1 MFFLLKMMK
10 ISLNIALFIFAFS
23 VGGETTKFKDN
34 FSSGLISSH
43 QKKDDLEQ
51 IYSSTNSQIINHFK
65 LASAKNKESLIES
78 EKLIE
83 QVHSFF
89 KIQAHNVEVSEDIAC
104 TFHITPNHNPKV
116 GKPSLAWFALTR
128 KGGKS
133 VPFSECDCQLN
144 VYAQPRNAESK
155 PIMNPELKG
164 IDTEQY
170 QEIPGAEITFPKAG
184 VYELEI
190 IGSAKEGQNFQP
202 FKFTYSVTVT
212 GG

>member
-1 MFFLLKMMK
+1 MFFLLK
-10 ISLNIALFIFAFS
+10 ISLNVSLLILI
-23 VGGETTKFKDN
+23 
-34 FSSGLISSH
+34 SSFGREITQLSDYLSPEFLSSH

-51 IYSSTNSQIINHFK
+51 IFLSTDSQKINYFQF
-65 LASAKNKESLIES
+65 AYAKNKESILEFQ
-78 EKLIE
+78 KLTE
-83 QVHSFF
+83 TVHSFF
-89 KIQAHNVEVSEDIAC
+89 KFKAHNVEVSEDVAC

-133 VPFSECDCQLN
+133 IPFSECDCQLN
-144 VYAQPRNAESK
+144 VYSQPRNAESK

-170 QEIPGAEITFPKAG
+170 QEIPGAEITFPQAG
-184 VYELEI
+184 VYDLEI
-190 IGSAKEGQNFQP
+190 IGSAKDGKSFQP
-202 FKFTYSVTVT
+202 FKFNYSVTVT

>member
-1 MFFLLKMMK
+1 MFFLLKF
-10 ISLNIALFIFAFS
+10 SLNVSLL
-23 VGGETTKFKDN
+23 V
-34 FSSGLISSH
+34 LISSFVGETRKFNNNFFSELISSN

-51 IYSSTNSQIINHFK
+51 IYLSTDSQKINYFQF
-65 LASAKNKESLIES
+65 AYAKNEESILEYR
-78 EKLIE
+78 KLTNI
-83 QVHSFF
+83 VHSFF
-89 KIQAHNVEVSEDIAC
+89 KFQAHNVEVSEDVAC

-133 VPFSECDCQLN
+133 LPFSECDCQLN
-144 VYAQPRNAESK
+144 VYSQPRNAESK

-184 VYELEI
+184 VYDLEI
-190 IGSAKEGQNFQP
+190 TGSAKDGKSFKP
-202 FKFTYSVTVT
+202 FKFNYSVTVT

>member
-1 MFFLLKMMK
+1 MFFLLK
-10 ISLNIALFIFAFS
+10 ISLNVSLLILFSSF
-23 VGGETTKFKDN
+23 GTETTKTSN
-34 FSSGLISSH
+34 YLSPELIPSN
-43 QKKDDLEQ
+43 QKKDDLEK
-51 IYSSTNSQIINHFK
+51 IYSSTDSQIINNFK
-65 LASAKNKESLIES
+65 LAYAKNKESIAEPQ
-78 EKLIE
+78 KIIKP
-83 QVHSFF
+83 VNSFF
-89 KIQAHNVEVSEDIAC
+89 NLQAHNVEVSQDVAC

-133 VPFSECDCQLN
+133 LPFSECDCQLN
-144 VYAQPRNAESK
+144 VYSQPRNAESK

-184 VYELEI
+184 VYDLEI
-190 IGSAKEGQNFQP
+190 TGSAKDGKSFKP
-202 FKFTYSVTVT
+202 FKFNYSVTVT

>member
-1 MFFLLKMMK
+1 MLK
-10 ISLNIALFIFAFS
+10 ISLNVSLLILISSF
-23 VGGETTKFKDN
+23 GGETTKFNNN
-34 FSSGLISSH
+34 FSSELIDNH
-43 QKKDDLEQ
+43 QKTDDLEP
-51 IYSSTNSQIINHFK
+51 IFLSTDSQKINYFQF
-65 LASAKNKESLIES
+65 AYAKNQESVLES
-78 EKLIE
+78 QQLTKL
-83 QVHSFF
+83 VHSFF
-89 KIQAHNVEVSEDIAC
+89 KFQAHNVEVSEDVAC

-133 VPFSECDCQLN
+133 LPFSECDCQLN
-144 VYAQPRNAESK
+144 VYSQPRNAESK

-170 QEIPGAEITFPKAG
+170 QEIPGTEITFPKSG

-190 IGSAKEGQNFQP
+190 IGSAKDGKSFKP
-202 FKFTYSVTVT
+202 FKFNYSVTVT

>member
-1 MFFLLKMMK
+1 MFFLLK
-10 ISLNIALFIFAFS
+10 ISLNVCLLI
-23 VGGETTKFKDN
+23 
-34 FSSGLISSH
+34 LISSFGEETRKFNNDFSSEFISSN
-43 QKKDDLEQ
+43 QKKDELEQ
-51 IYSSTNSQIINHFK
+51 VFLSTDSQKINYFQF
-65 LASAKNKESLIES
+65 AYAKNKDSILESQ
-78 EKLIE
+78 KLTKP
-83 QVHSFF
+83 VHSFF
-89 KIQAHNVEVSEDIAC
+89 KFQAHNVEVSEDVAC

-116 GKPSLAWFALTR
+116 GKSSLAWFALTR

-133 VPFSECDCQLN
+133 LPFSECDCQLN
-144 VYAQPRNAESK
+144 IYSQPRNAESK

-190 IGSAKEGQNFQP
+190 IGSAKDGKSFKP
-202 FKFTYSVTVT
+202 FKFNYSVTVT

>member
-1 MFFLLKMMK
+1 MFFLWK
-10 ISLNIALFIFAFS
+10 ISLNIALFILAFS
-23 VGGETTKFKDN
+23 LGGETTKLKNEFASEL
-34 FSSGLISSH
+34 FSSN
-43 QKKDDLEQ
+43 QKKDDLEA
-51 IYSSTNSQIINHFK
+51 IFLSTDSQKINYFQF
-65 LASAKNKESLIES
+65 AYAKNKESILEYR
-78 EKLIE
+78 KLTYP
-83 QVHSFF
+83 VHSFF
-89 KIQAHNVEVSEDIAC
+89 KFQAHNVEVSEDVAC

-116 GKPSLAWFALTR
+116 GKPSLVWFALTR

-144 VYAQPRNAESK
+144 VYSQPRNAESK

-184 VYELEI
+184 VYDLEI
-190 IGSAKEGQNFQP
+190 IGSAKDGKSFKP
-202 FKFTYSVTVT
+202 FKFNYSVTVT

>member
-1 MFFLLKMMK
+1 MFFLWK
-10 ISLNIALFIFAFS
+10 ISLNIALFILAFS
-23 VGGETTKFKDN
+23 LGGETTKLKND
-34 FSSGLISSH
+34 FSSEFISSN

-51 IYSSTNSQIINHFK
+51 IYSSTGSQKINYFQ
-65 LASAKNKESLIES
+65 LAYAKNQESILEYR
-78 EKLIE
+78 KLTNP
-83 QVHSFF
+83 VHSFVKF
-89 KIQAHNVEVSEDIAC
+89 QAHNVEVSEDVAC

-144 VYAQPRNAESK
+144 VYSQPRNTESK

-184 VYELEI
+184 VYDLEI
-190 IGSAKEGQNFQP
+190 IGSAKDGKSFKP
-202 FKFTYSVTVT
+202 FKFNYSVTVT